1 MINTLNGI
9 QYKWKDFGRLLGVPS
24 DELNIIAQDKSDDDC
39 LNDVIDLWFNN
50 YKPTLE
56 TLCQALRNVQKAK
69 LASEIYQSEY

>member
-9 QYKWKDFGRLLGVPS
+9 QDRWKRFGCHLGVSS
-24 DELNIIAQDKSDDDC
+24 DELNMIAQDKSDDDC

-69 LASEIYQSEY
+69 LASEIYQSKY